1 MKEILIALLL
11 LVAGFVLLIKGA
23 DFFVDGSSSV
33 AKRLRVPSMIIGL
46 TIVAMGTSLPECA
59 VSVTASLSNNN
70 ALAVSNVV
78 GSNIFNLMVVCGVC
92 TLFVPLAVSVDTLK
106 KEFPFS
112 IICAV
117 LLVIFGKLGMI
128 LGRADGII
136 FLVLFAAYLGWMIKS
151 ALSARNSALSKEAEE
166 ADEQIKILPVWQC
179 LIYIIGGAV
188 AIKFGG
194 DFVVNGASTIA
205 SSLGFSQNLIG
216 LTIVALGTSLPEL
229 VTSIVAA
236 KKDEVDMALGNVI
249 GSNIFNILLV
259 LGVAGAISPV
269 TFISENIID
278 EVGEED
284 FELLSNSITVN
295 WTVKNGVRKKTKEF
309 YKKKG
314 SSINIRLQIA
324 PKTKSVKV
332 GYLDADK
339 VKHYKT
345 VKAEINHNFIIQK
358 TGYIEVFVENSS
370 GKTVT
375 ASGTYTK

>member
-117 LLVIFGKLGMI
+117 LLV
-128 LGRADGII
+128 
-136 FLVLFAAYLGWMIKS
+136 LFAAYLGWMIKS

-179 LIYIIGGAV
+179 IIYIIGGAV

-205 SSLGFSQNLIG
+205 SSLGLSQNLIG

-269 TFISENIID
+269 IFISENIID
-278 EVGEED
+278 IIILIIMSVVVWV
-284 FELLSNSITVN
+284 FAWS
-295 WTVKNGVRKKTKEF
+295 
-309 YKKKG
+309 KKKLVRWHG
-314 SSINIRLQIA
+314 AAMLVSYAI
-324 PKTKSVKV
+324 
-332 GYLDADK
+332 YL
-339 VKHYKT
+339 V
-345 VKAEINHNFIIQK
+345 
-358 TGYIEVFVENSS
+358 YICMR
-370 GKTVT
+370 
-375 ASGTYTK
+375 

>member
-151 ALSARNSALSKEAEE
+151 ALSKEAEE

-194 DFVVNGASTIA
+194 DFVVDGASTIA
-205 SSLGFSQNLIG
+205 SSLGLSQNLIG

-269 TFISENIID
+269 IFISENIID
-278 EVGEED
+278 IIILIIMSVVVWV
-284 FELLSNSITVN
+284 FAWS
-295 WTVKNGVRKKTKEF
+295 
-309 YKKKG
+309 KKKLVRWHG
-314 SSINIRLQIA
+314 AAMLVSYAI
-324 PKTKSVKV
+324 
-332 GYLDADK
+332 YL
-339 VKHYKT
+339 V
-345 VKAEINHNFIIQK
+345 
-358 TGYIEVFVENSS
+358 YICMR
-370 GKTVT
+370 
-375 ASGTYTK
+375 